1 MLYAAAFS
9 AIQVLLIRYIWLR
22 TGVIE
27 NGKGR
32 IDLVASFGVGLL
44 AVILNLLLFNRQYE
58 PVKCFN
64 LMMIFVILAMA
75 AGIDYK
81 KYLIPNKLILAGMAG
96 RVLLLAAEA
105 VVNRDAVKYTL
116 LLSCTGLILGLFFML
131 FLTFI
136 TRRGIGYGDVKL
148 FAWLG
153 FSVGIMDAYSILFY
167 SVLFA
172 AVTGVFLLAFHKAD
186 RKKKLPF
193 APFIFAGCYAVF
205 VMSLLQG

>member
-1 MLYAAAFS
+1 MLYASAFS
-9 AIQVLLIRYIWLR
+9 VIQVLLIRYIWLR
-22 TGVIE
+22 TGVLE
-27 NGKGR
+27 NRKGR
-32 IDLVASFGVGLL
+32 VDLAASFGVGLL
-44 AVILNLLLFNRQYE
+44 AVVMNLLLFSRQYE
-58 PVKCFN
+58 PVKCIN
-64 LMMIFVILAMA
+64 LMMIFVILSMA

-96 RVLLLAAEA
+96 RVLLLVAEA
-105 VVNRDAVKYTL
+105 VGNRYTIKYTL
-116 LLSCTGLILGLFFML
+116 ILSCIGLILGLFLML

-153 FSVGIMDAYSILFY
+153 FSVGIMDAYYILFY

-172 AVTGVFLLAFHKAD
+172 AVAGVFLLAFHKAD

-205 VMSLLQG
+205 LMSLLQG

>member
-1 MLYAAAFS
+1 MLYAVAFS
-9 AIQVLLIRYIWLR
+9 AVQVLLVRYIWLR
-22 TGVIE
+22 TGVLE
-27 NGKGR
+27 KGKGR
-32 IDLVASFGVGLL
+32 MDLAASFGVGLL
-44 AVILNLLLFNRQYE
+44 ALVMNLLLLNRQFE
-58 PVKCFN
+58 PVKCIN
-64 LMMIFVILAMA
+64 LMMVFAVLAMA

-105 VVNRDAVKYTL
+105 AVNRGAIKYTL
-116 LLSCTGLILGLFFML
+116 LLCFTGLIVGLFFML
-131 FLTFI
+131 FLAFI

-153 FSVGIMDAYSILFY
+153 FSVGIMDAYYILFY

-172 AVTGVFLLAFHKAD
+172 AVSGVFLLAFHKAD

-193 APFIFAGCYAVF
+193 APFIFAGCYVVF

>member
-1 MLYAAAFS
+1 MLYAVAFS

-22 TGVIE
+22 NGVLE

-32 IDLVASFGVGLL
+32 ADFIVSFGLWIL
-44 AVILNLLLFNRQYE
+44 AVIMNLLLFSRQYE
-58 PVKCFN
+58 LIKCIN
-64 LMMIFVILAMA
+64 LMMIYVILAMA

-105 VVNRDAVKYTL
+105 IGNRDTIKYTL
-116 LLSCTGLILGLFFML
+116 ILSCTGLILGLFFML

-153 FSVGIMDAYSILFY
+153 FSVGITDAYYILFY

-193 APFIFAGCYAVF
+193 APFTFAGCYAVF

>member
-1 MLYAAAFS
+1 MLYAVVTGTVEALA
-9 AIQVLLIRYIWLR
+9 VRYIWLR
-22 TGVIE
+22 SGVLE

-32 IDLVASFGVGLL
+32 AGYFVTFGLGVL
-44 AVILNLLLFNRQYE
+44 AVFMNLLLLHRQYQ
-58 PVKCFN
+58 PVKCIN
-64 LMMIFVILAMA
+64 LVMIFVILAIA

-81 KYLIPNKLILAGMAG
+81 KYLIPNKLILVGMAI

-105 VVNRDAVKYTL
+105 VGNRDTVKYSL
-116 LLSCTGLILGLFFML
+116 LMSGTGLIAGLLFML

-136 TRRGIGYGDVKL
+136 TRHGIGYGDVKL

-153 FSVGIMDAYSILFY
+153 FSVGIMDAYYILFY

-172 AVTGVFLLAFHKAD
+172 AVAGVFLLAFHKAD

-205 VMSLLQG
+205 VMLLQQG